1 MDRAMWTA
9 ASGMHA
15 QQTRIDT
22 ISNNLSNVNTTGF
35 KQSRAD
41 FQDQMYQVQR
51 MPGASSS
58 AAGTQ
63 VPTGIQVGLGVRT
76 GAVSPTFEQG
86 NLENTGNNLD
96 LAIEGRGFFQV
107 QLPNGDTGYTRAG
120 NFSIDNQGRIVTP
133 DGNPLLSGI
142 TIPPNAT
149 GVNISK
155 DGTVDVRQPGNA
167 QPTTVGQIQLA
178 TFVNPAGLKAEG
190 GNIFLETGASGAPQ
204 QGLPGANGA
213 GTLQQGFLEKSN
225 VSVVREMVNMISGQR
240 AYEVNSKAIKTSD
253 QMLQMANN
261 LKR

>member
-1 MDRAMWTA
+1 MWTA
-9 ASGMHA
+9 ASGMQA
-15 QQTRIDT
+15 QQTRIDVV
-22 ISNNLSNVNTTGF
+22 SNNLANVNTTGF

-41 FQDQMYQVQR
+41 FQDQMYQVER

-76 GAVSPTFEQG
+76 GAVSPTFDQG
-86 NLENTGNNLD
+86 NLESTGNNLD
-96 LAIEGRGFFQV
+96 IAIEGKGFFQI
-107 QLPNGDTGYTRAG
+107 QLPTGETGYTRAG
-120 NFSIDNQGRIVTP
+120 SFNVDNQGRIVTA

-142 TIPPNAT
+142 TIPPDAT
-149 GVNISK
+149 EVNISK

-178 TFVNPAGLKAEG
+178 TFTNPAGLKAEG
-190 GNIFLETGASGAPQ
+190 GNIFKETAASGPAMQNMPN
-204 QGLPGANGA
+204 ANGA
-213 GTLQQGFLEKSN
+213 GSLQQGFLEKSN
-225 VSVVREMVNMISGQR
+225 VSVVNEMVNMISGQR
-240 AYEVNSKAIKTSD
+240 AYEVSSKAIKTSD